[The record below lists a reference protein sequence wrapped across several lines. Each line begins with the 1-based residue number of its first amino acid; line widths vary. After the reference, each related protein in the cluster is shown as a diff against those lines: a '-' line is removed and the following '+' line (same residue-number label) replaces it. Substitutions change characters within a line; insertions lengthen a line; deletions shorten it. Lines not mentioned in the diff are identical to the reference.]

1 MADPSGAKVRSSPV
15 SAEATLASSAE
26 SLKWHV
32 LGVFAAAAALLSLWV
47 DSVSLPTWLCN
58 IFAICFTLFA
68 FTAIPASV
76 VVLAYLADQRQLLRT
91 RDEPRLDGSSRPQL
105 SFTQPTAW
113 AKLRRDINRPRP
125 PTSSLWPASK
135 PLSDVADTIIKWTIR
150 DFVSPWHTP
159 LTARSGS
166 GGEVTSSNFLR
177 AVDRALRHVLRTL
190 GESGSRLDLSTLVV
204 RGVLPKV
211 TSHISVH
218 RKAVLRLHGPPL
230 AGAGDPNQLS
240 GDSTTDIFL
249 AKAYE
254 ACGGSLHA
262 AVASTSTLDTRHTEQ
277 AHLRSS
283 AERILAVLLPEE
295 ELRSPAVRIVARELL
310 ACTVLAPLVDSLSDP
325 DTINSMLEHQA
336 SVALQEQK
344 LITQLRET
352 LDREQ
357 MHSRTRGGKDSHL
370 SSYNDV
376 ALSDRIKR
384 GPASGI
390 PSPLAIRSMDEAQA
404 RRLKTALVR
413 EANKMQSVTGGSGLQ
428 TDSTRQYKRMKE
440 GIVAVDAR
448 LAQLD
453 NVKSEAVAKAL
464 PADDVPKHMEL
475 DTTFDPAPV
484 TLQTVLKNS
493 LALSHFLEWMERRGA
508 GQLVQCWM
516 SMSVFRQPLE
526 EVDSDAEEEDAARHS
541 ARSQNASRDALD
553 VLLADLRPFVDH
565 YFSGLTCINIRDKEA
580 VIRATQESSKPN
592 AVMTHTELKAARRS
606 VLKAHHQIE
615 MELLEEYWPSFVRS
629 RAFARARR
637 ELARDTGSDARQ
649 LHTSQAITSADR
661 SRRSIDDE
669 TVEQAMDRSMH
680 SADLFGHEPI
690 HRTRSASLAL
700 PTQAGTEPLA
710 RTRGI
715 SKVARK
721 GSRATHNLD
730 LLIGGAGT
738 VRSPSERP
746 PLFRESLFEDGE
758 ADDSADQNDTE
769 EAPLT
774 LRADRMD
781 ALADALAN
789 LIADDGAIAT
799 SGERV
804 LSHLTSTH
812 ASNVNSSSCSSWA
825 ARPSYRTGTR
835 GSATAK
841 QDLRPAFKR
850 SSSGPISDGPRSS
863 QRDRVFGD
871 ADNPD
876 KSASSCVSG
885 EGDAVPLGEPSA
897 APSSSTANHS
907 AGAGAV
913 PIAESELAFDFVR
926 EHTRLCADEE
936 RVRRQH
942 ELLSALIRKAELTG
956 AGVKELRL
964 LTQSQKAAA
973 RDLSQLSL
981 AHAELRERKARSS
994 LVMGLVD
1001 VSIPFESI
1009 MAAEVGAKD
1018 FAVYH
1023 IQVDKFSA
1031 RSQVTEEDARED
1043 PQEARPVES
1052 GWVVARRYS
1061 EFAALNDHLS
1071 KRFSEVHRA
1080 KSLFPSKRI
1089 VVFSPSPLVEGRRQ
1103 SLENWLRALL
1113 LIPTICTSPELEAF
1127 LNPAQMHVL
1136 QTTLEAAVKSSGMAT
1151 APTLS
1156 DRSIASPMDAAFEM
1170 VVGLTDSLG
1179 IPLPAIVS
1187 SRQFLTAGLVGRT
1200 MGSTPVPESPLQ
1212 AESQGE
1218 MTSTPFTE
1226 PICALLFEVFQLSEK
1241 DQWFRRQSLVIV
1253 LQQALGGTIER
1264 KIREAFSS
1272 GTSPLAMTR
1281 HLTKVRENI
1290 WPNGSLKKPA
1300 PVRSQAEKDSLRINS
1315 LRQCY
1320 ALVPDIAAS
1329 FMGKENARKG
1339 ARDVHSVLQSKR
1351 LNKSLIYSVLDLLL
1365 DELVEKSRQTP
1376 V

>member
-1 MADPSGAKVRSSPV
+1 MADSSDAKARSSPV
-15 SAEATLASSAE
+15 SAEATLTLSAE
-26 SLKWHV
+26 SLRWHV
-32 LGVFAAAAALLSLWV
+32 LGVFAAAAALLSPWV
-47 DSVSLPTWLCN
+47 GPVSPPTWVCTILA
-58 IFAICFTLFA
+58 IFFTLFA
-68 FTAIPASV
+68 LTAIPALV
-76 VVLAYLADQRQLLRT
+76 MVLAYLADQRQLLRT

-113 AKLRRDINRPRP
+113 AKLRRDINRPQP

-135 PLSDVADTIIKWTIR
+135 PLSDVTDTIIKWIIR

-166 GGEVTSSNFLR
+166 GDEATSNNFPR
-177 AVDRALRHVLRTL
+177 ALDHALRHALRTL

-211 TSHISVH
+211 TNHISVH
-218 RKAVLRLHGPPL
+218 RRAVLRLHGPPL
-230 AGAGDPNQLS
+230 AGAGDLNQLS

-295 ELRSPAVRIVARELL
+295 ELRSPAVRVVARELL
-310 ACTVLAPLVDSLSDP
+310 ACTVLTPLVDSLSDP

-357 MHSRTRGGKDSHL
+357 KRSRTSDCKDPYL
-370 SSYNDV
+370 SSYKDV
-376 ALSDRIKR
+376 AFSDRTKR
-384 GPASGI
+384 GQSLGI

-413 EANKMQSVTGGSGLQ
+413 EANKMQSDTGGSGLQ

-453 NVKSEAVAKAL
+453 HVKSEAVAKAL
-464 PADDVPKHMEL
+464 PADDVPKHTEL

-526 EVDSDAEEEDAARHS
+526 EVDSDAEEQNPARHL

-565 YFSGLTCINIRDKEA
+565 YFPGLTCINIRDKEA
-580 VIRATQESSKPN
+580 VIRATQESSKPD
-592 AVMTHTELKAARRS
+592 AVMTHTDLKAARRS
-606 VLKAHHQIE
+606 VLKALHQIE
-615 MELLEEYWPSFVRS
+615 MELLDEYWPSFVRS

-637 ELARDTGSDARQ
+637 ELARDSGSDARQ

-669 TVEQAMDRSMH
+669 TVEQGMDRSMH

-690 HRTRSASLAL
+690 YRTRSPSPAL
-700 PTQAGTEPLA
+700 STQAGTEPLPG
-710 RTRGI
+710 TRAI

-746 PLFRESLFEDGE
+746 PLFRENLFEDGE
-758 ADDSADQNDTE
+758 ADDSADQDDTE

-799 SGERV
+799 TGERV
-804 LSHLTSTH
+804 LSHPTGTH

-850 SSSGPISDGPRSS
+850 SSSGPNSDGPRSS

-871 ADNPD
+871 DDNLE
-876 KSASSCVSG
+876 KSGSSRVSE
-885 EGDAVPLGEPSA
+885 EGDAVPLGECSA
-897 APSSSTANHS
+897 AASSSTASHS
-907 AGAGAV
+907 AGAV

-926 EHTRLCADEE
+926 ERTRLCADEE

-981 AHAELRERKARSS
+981 AHAELQERKARSS
-994 LVMGLVD
+994 LVMGLVE

-1031 RSQVTEEDARED
+1031 RTRVTGQDAQENSQESRA
-1043 PQEARPVES
+1043 VES

-1080 KSLFPSKRI
+1080 KGLFPSKRI
-1089 VVFSPSPLVEGRRQ
+1089 VVFSPTPLVEGRRQ

-1136 QTTLEAAVKSSGMAT
+1136 QTTLEAAVKSSGMDT

-1156 DRSIASPMDAAFEM
+1156 DRSIASPIDAAFEM
-1170 VVGLTDSLG
+1170 VVSLTDSLG

-1187 SRQFLTAGLVGRT
+1187 SRQSLTAGLVGRAT
-1200 MGSTPVPESPLQ
+1200 GSTAVPESPLQ
-1212 AESQGE
+1212 AESQGK
-1218 MTSTPFTE
+1218 MTLTPFTE

-1272 GTSPLAMTR
+1272 GTSSLAMTR
-1281 HLTKVRENI
+1281 HLTKVRDSI
-1290 WPNGSLKKPA
+1290 WPNGTLKKSA
-1300 PVRSQAEKDSLRINS
+1300 PPRSQAEKDSLKINS
-1315 LRQCY
+1315 LRKCY
-1320 ALVPDIAAS
+1320 ALLPDIAAS

-1365 DELVEKSRQTP
+1365 DEFVEKSRQTP